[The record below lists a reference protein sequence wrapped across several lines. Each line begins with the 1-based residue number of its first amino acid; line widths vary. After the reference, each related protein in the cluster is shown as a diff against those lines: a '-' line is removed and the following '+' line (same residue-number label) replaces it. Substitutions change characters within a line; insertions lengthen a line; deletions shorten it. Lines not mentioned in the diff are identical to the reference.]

1 MADND
6 NRYKL
11 WQTISKEYDL
21 PDYNQFSKDMEDATK
36 RKSLHDA
43 VSAEYDLPDFDQF
56 SKDMGYE
63 TQTTQQG
70 NQNAQ
75 NAKKPQQTVQSSHV
89 EEGRGLP
96 TDNGYSKQKTA
107 FDKAAEQAWNKLAH
121 KGGIKWTI
129 EGHPEVKMVAVT
141 DDLVKR
147 FPQLEQSR
155 GYQVPFNMSTGT
167 PIMQNIDDK
176 GNIITP
182 DEASE
187 QYTKILTNQDF
198 DYVPKQETAAVQI
211 GSVVNTALSTKG
223 GWLDRMA
230 RKSMAQYG
238 DDWEQQK
245 FESDGKEVSSSDVF
259 GKVKQTIYE

>member
-43 VSAEYDLPDFDQF
+43 VSTEYDLPDFDQF

-75 NAKKPQQTVQSSHV
+75 NAKKAQQTAQSSQV

-96 TDNGYSKQKTA
+96 SDNGYSKQKTA
-107 FDKAAEQAWNKLAH
+107 FDKAAEQA
-121 KGGIKWTI
+121 ISI
-129 EGHPEVKMVAVT
+129 P
-141 DDLVKR
+141 
-147 FPQLEQSR
+147 
-155 GYQVPFNMSTGT
+155 
-167 PIMQNIDDK
+167 
-176 GNIITP
+176 
-182 DEASE
+182 
-187 QYTKILTNQDF
+187 
-198 DYVPKQETAAVQI
+198 
-211 GSVVNTALSTKG
+211 
-223 GWLDRMA
+223 
-230 RKSMAQYG
+230 
-238 DDWEQQK
+238 
-245 FESDGKEVSSSDVF
+245 
-259 GKVKQTIYE
+259 

>member
-63 TQTTQQG
+63 TQTSQQG

-75 NAKKPQQTVQSSHV
+75 NAKKPQQTAQSSHV
-89 EEGRGLP
+89 EEGRGLSS
-96 TDNGYSKQKTA
+96 DNGYSKQKTA

-141 DDLVKR
+141 DDLVKK

-198 DYVPKQETAAVQI
+198 DYVPKQET
-211 GSVVNTALSTKG
+211 
-223 GWLDRMA
+223 
-230 RKSMAQYG
+230 
-238 DDWEQQK
+238 
-245 FESDGKEVSSSDVF
+245 F
-259 GKVKQTIYE
+259 